1 MFTMDQNPD
10 QNPADERGKS
20 APDHHFYLDII
31 THDSQRKR
39 IPLPQTELVVGRSP
53 NRCDLVIE
61 DNRISRV
68 HLRISRAPDKGT
80 TVTDLYSANGTL
92 FDGRRL
98 EPGVP
103 ITWLINQTAII
114 GECRLT
120 LRYGSMETKRL
131 GDSSSGG

>member
-1 MFTMDQNPD
+1 VFTMGQSPD

-20 APDHHFYLDII
+20 AHDHHFFLDII
-31 THDSQRKR
+31 TQDGQRKR
-39 IPLPQTELVVGRSP
+39 IPLPQAELVIGRSA
-53 NRCDLVIE
+53 NRCDLVVD

-68 HLRISRAPDKGT
+68 HLRVSRGPDKGIT
-80 TVTDLYSANGTL
+80 LTDLYSANGTL

-114 GECRLT
+114 GDCRLT
-120 LRYGSMETKRL
+120 LRYGSMEIKRL
-131 GDSSSGG
+131 GESSSG

>member
-1 MFTMDQNPD
+1 MFTMDQSPD

-31 THDSQRKR
+31 TQDSQRKR
-39 IPLPQTELVVGRSP
+39 IPLPQTELVIGRSP
-53 NRCDLVIE
+53 NRCDLVVD

-68 HLRISRAPDKGT
+68 HLRVSRAPDTGIT
-80 TVTDLYSANGTL
+80 LTDLYSANGTL

-98 EPGVP
+98 ESGIP

-114 GECRLT
+114 GDCRLT
-120 LRYGSMETKRL
+120 LRYGTMDTKWP
-131 GDSSSGG
+131 GENSSS

>member
-10 QNPADERGKS
+10 QSPAEERGKS
-20 APDHHFYLDII
+20 APNHHFYLDII
-31 THDSQRKR
+31 TQDSQRKR
-39 IPLPQTELVVGRSP
+39 IPLPQAELVIGRSP
-53 NRCDLVIE
+53 NRCDLVID

-68 HLRISRAPDKGT
+68 HLRVSRGPDKGIT
-80 TVTDLYSANGTL
+80 LTDLYSANGTL

-103 ITWLINQTAII
+103 ITWLINQTATL
-114 GECRLT
+114 GDCRVT

-131 GDSSSGG
+131 TES